1 VSLAP
6 RPVKRFTS
14 ARTAANPSI
23 TLNVYDHSGADVLNQ
38 SFYPLRV
45 KDLYKDTDDA
55 VVLTFDIPA
64 ELADTFTF
72 IQGQYLTLNQ
82 VINDEPVRRSY
93 SICSGLDDGHLRV
106 AIKHVKGGVFSSWAN
121 QHLNLDDILD
131 VMPPRGNF
139 FAIIDPEQSKN
150 YLCICAGS
158 GITPVL
164 SIIKTV
170 LAREPQSTITLLYG
184 NQRTASMMFRNDLAF
199 MKNAYLE
206 RFHWINIFSREPQE
220 VDLLS
225 GHLDNR
231 KGGALNQRLINI
243 RGYDEFFLCG
253 PEAMISEVSRGLRGE
268 GIAEEN
274 IHFELFAAS
283 AENARQ
289 AIERHQARAK
299 EYKGQ
304 VSQVSILAGGREFAF
319 ELSTDG
325 ENILDAGLR
334 NGVDLPF
341 SCKGG
346 VCATCKARLLEGEVD
361 MDLNQALRP
370 EEIENGYILTCQSHP
385 ISKKVVV
392 DFDQF

>member
-1 VSLAP
+1 MVEFD
-6 RPVKRFTS
+6 V
-14 ARTAANPSI
+14 PS
-23 TLNVYDHSGADVLNQ
+23 
-38 SFYPLRV
+38 
-45 KDLYKDTDDA
+45 
-55 VVLTFDIPA
+55 
-64 ELADTFTF
+64 ELADTFAFT
-72 IQGQYLTLNQ
+72 QGQYLTFNQ
-82 VINDEPVRRSY
+82 QIDGEEVRRSY
-93 SICSGLDDGHLRV
+93 SICAGLDDGQLRV
-106 AIKHVKGGVFSSWAN
+106 AIKHVEGGVFSTWAN
-121 QHLNLDDILD
+121 EQLKTGDTLD
-131 VMPPRGNF
+131 VMPARGDF
-139 FAIIDPEQSKN
+139 FTSIDPGQSKN

-170 LAREPQSTITLLYG
+170 LAREPESTVTLLYG
-184 NQRTASMMFRNDLAF
+184 NQRTATMMFRHELAF
-199 MKNAYLE
+199 LKNAHLE
-206 RFHWINIFSREPQE
+206 RFHWVNIFSREQQE

-243 RGYDEFFLCG
+243 SGFDEFFLCG

-283 AENARQ
+283 AENARK
-289 AIERHQARAK
+289 AIERHHARAQ
-299 EYKGQ
+299 EYKGM
-304 VSQVSILAGGREFAF
+304 VSEVSIISDGREYAF

-346 VCATCKARLLEGEVD
+346 VCATCKARLIEGEVD

-385 ISKKVVV
+385 ISEKIVV

>member
-1 VSLAP
+1 MSRAEQTDL
-6 RPVKRFTS
+6 
-14 ARTAANPSI
+14 NPS
-23 TLNVYDHSGADVLNQ
+23 
-38 SFYPLRV
+38 FFPLRI
-45 KDLYKDTDDA
+45 KELHRDTDEA
-55 VVLTFDIPA
+55 VVLTFEVPP
-64 ELADTFTF
+64 ELANTFSFT
-72 IQGQYLTLNQ
+72 QGQYLTLKQ
-82 VINDEPVRRSY
+82 VIDGEEVRRSY

-106 AIKHVKGGVFSSWAN
+106 AIKHVKGGVFSGWAN
-121 QHLNLDDILD
+121 RHLKTGDSLD
-131 VMPPRGNF
+131 VMPPGGNF
-139 FAIIDPEQSKN
+139 FSVIDPQHGRN

-170 LAREPQSTITLLYG
+170 LAREPFSKVTLLYG
-184 NQRTASMMFRNDLAF
+184 NQRTATMMFRNELAF
-199 MKNAYLE
+199 LKNACME

-220 VDLLS
+220 VDLFS

-231 KGGALNQRLINI
+231 KGGALNRRLIKI
-243 RGYDEFFLCG
+243 REFDEFFLCG

-268 GIAEEN
+268 GIAEEH

-283 AENARQ
+283 AEQARR
-289 AIERHQARAK
+289 AIERHHARAQ

-304 VSQVSILAGGREFAF
+304 VSSIGIRSGGREYRFQ
-319 ELSTDG
+319 LSTDG

-346 VCATCKARLLEGEVD
+346 VCATCRARLIEGEVE
-361 MDLNQALRP
+361 MDLDQALRP

-392 DFDQF
+392 DFDQV

>member
-1 VSLAP
+1 M
-6 RPVKRFTS
+6 
-14 ARTAANPSI
+14 
-23 TLNVYDHSGADVLNQ
+23 NQ

>member
-1 VSLAP
+1 VSL
-6 RPVKRFTS
+6 
-14 ARTAANPSI
+14 SI
-23 TLNVYDHSGADVLNQ
+23 TSNAYDFELHSISTGKNVLNQ

-45 KDLYKDTDDA
+45 KHLYKDTDDA
-55 VVLTFDIPA
+55 VVLTFDLPS
-64 ELADTFTF
+64 ELTDTFAF
-72 IQGQYLTLNQ
+72 IQGQYLTLKHT
-82 VINDEPVRRSY
+82 INGEEVRRSY
-93 SICSGLDDGHLRV
+93 SICSGLDDGQLRV
-106 AIKHVKGGVFSSWAN
+106 AIKHVPGGVFSSWAN
-121 QHLNLDDILD
+121 RHLEAGDTLE

-139 FAIIDPEQSKN
+139 FSSIDPDKCKN

-170 LAREPQSTITLLYG
+170 LAREPLSTVTLLYG

-199 MKNAYLE
+199 LKNAHLE
-206 RFHWINIFSREPQE
+206 RFHWVNIFSREPQE
-220 VDLLS
+220 VELLS

-231 KGGALNQRLINI
+231 KGGALNRRMINI
-243 RGYDEFFLCG
+243 RGFDEFFLCG

-283 AENARQ
+283 AESARQ
-289 AIERHQARAK
+289 AIERHQSRAK
-299 EYKGQ
+299 NYKGQ
-304 VSQVSILAGGREFAF
+304 VSEVRLLADGREFAF

-346 VCATCKARLLEGEVD
+346 VCATCRARLLEGEVD
-361 MDLNQALRP
+361 MDQTQVLRP

-392 DFDQF
+392 DFDQV

>member
-1 VSLAP
+1 M
-6 RPVKRFTS
+6 
-14 ARTAANPSI
+14 NHSI
-23 TLNVYDHSGADVLNQ
+23 TLNVYETPPRQPETGYTVLSQ
-38 SFYPLRV
+38 SFHNLRV

-55 VVLTFDIPA
+55 VVVTFDVPS
-64 ELADTFTF
+64 ELSATYAF
-72 IQGQYLTLNQ
+72 IQGQYLTLEQ
-82 VINDEPVRRSY
+82 EINGKPVRRSY
-93 SICSGLDDGHLRV
+93 SICAGLDDGQLRV
-106 AIKHVKGGVFSSWAN
+106 AIKHVEGGVFSSWAN
-121 QHLNLDDILD
+121 QHLKIGDSMD
-131 VMPPRGNF
+131 VLPPRGDF
-139 FAIIDPEQSKN
+139 FSSIDPEQRKN

-158 GITPVL
+158 GITPIL

-170 LAREPQSTITLLYG
+170 LKREPRCTVTLLYG
-184 NQRTASMMFRNDLAF
+184 NQRTNTMMFRNDLAF
-199 MKNAYLE
+199 LKNAYLE

-231 KGGALNQRLINI
+231 KGGALNRRLIKI
-243 RGYDEFFLCG
+243 REFDEFFLCG

-268 GIAEEN
+268 GITEEN

-283 AENARQ
+283 AEHARQ
-289 AIERHQARAK
+289 AAERHHERVRK
-299 EYKGQ
+299 YRGQ
-304 VSQVSILAGGREFAF
+304 VSEVSILSDGRQFVF

-334 NGVDLPF
+334 NGVDLPY

-346 VCATCKARLLEGEVD
+346 VCATCKARLIEGEVD

-385 ISKKVVV
+385 VSEKVVV

>member
-1 VSLAP
+1 M
-6 RPVKRFTS
+6 
-14 ARTAANPSI
+14 
-23 TLNVYDHSGADVLNQ
+23 HSQ
-38 SFYPLRV
+38 FHPLRV
-45 KDLYKDTDDA
+45 KNLRKDTDSA
-55 VVLTFDIPA
+55 VVVEFDVPTDLAETFA
-64 ELADTFTF
+64 FT
-72 IQGQYLTLNQ
+72 QGQYLTLNQ
-82 VINDEPVRRSY
+82 QIDGEEVRRSY
-93 SICSGLDDGHLRV
+93 SICAGLDDHSLRV
-106 AIKHVKGGVFSSWAN
+106 AIKHVEGGVFSSWAN
-121 QHLNLDDILD
+121 QQLKTGDTLA
-131 VMPPRGNF
+131 VMPARGEF
-139 FAIIDPEQSKN
+139 FAPIEPARSKH
-150 YLCICAGS
+150 YLCISAGS
-158 GITPVL
+158 GITPML

-170 LAREPQSTITLLYG
+170 LKREPESTVTLLYG
-184 NQRTASMMFRNDLAF
+184 NQRTATMMFRNELAF
-199 MKNAYLE
+199 LKNASMQ
-206 RFHWINIFSREPQE
+206 RFHWINIFSREPQV

-225 GHLDNR
+225 GHIDNR

-268 GIAEEN
+268 GIAEEK

-283 AENARQ
+283 AENARK
-289 AIERHQARAK
+289 AIERHHARAQ
-299 EYKGQ
+299 EYKGM
-304 VSQVSILAGGREFAF
+304 VSEVSILSGGRAYAF

-370 EEIENGYILTCQSHP
+370 EEIDAGYILTCQSHP
-385 ISKKVVV
+385 ISDKVVV

>member
-1 VSLAP
+1 MS
-6 RPVKRFTS
+6 KE
-14 ARTAANPSI
+14 
-23 TLNVYDHSGADVLNQ
+23 
-38 SFYPLRV
+38 FYPLRIEN
-45 KDLYKDTDDA
+45 LHKDTENA
-55 VVLTFDIPA
+55 VVVTFSVPE
-64 ELADTFTF
+64 ELKETFTF
-72 IQGQYLTLNQ
+72 IQGQYLTLSQ
-82 VINDEPVRRSY
+82 QIGGEEIRRSY
-93 SICSGLDDGHLRV
+93 SICAGVDDEQLRV
-106 AIKHVKGGVFSSWAN
+106 AIKQVEGGIFSTWAN
-121 QHLNLDDILD
+121 QELKAGDTLN
-131 VMPPRGNF
+131 VMPARGEF
-139 FAIIDPEQSKN
+139 CTKIDPGQNKK

-164 SIIKTV
+164 SIMKTV
-170 LAREPQSTITLLYG
+170 LARAPQSTVTLLYG
-184 NQRTASMMFRNDLAF
+184 NQRTSTMMFRQELAF
-199 MKNAYLE
+199 LKNAYLQ

-243 RGYDEFFLCG
+243 SGFDEFFLCG

-268 GIAEEN
+268 GVAEAN

-289 AIERHQARAK
+289 AIERHHARAQ
-299 EYKGQ
+299 EYKGM
-304 VSQVSILAGGREFAF
+304 VSEVSILAGGREYNFD
-319 ELSTDG
+319 LSTDG

-346 VCATCKARLLEGEVD
+346 VCATCKARLIEGEVD

-385 ISKKVVV
+385 ISEKIVV

>member
-1 VSLAP
+1 MS
-6 RPVKRFTS
+6 K
-14 ARTAANPSI
+14 
-23 TLNVYDHSGADVLNQ
+23 Q
-38 SFYPLRV
+38 FYPLRV
-45 KDLYKDTDDA
+45 KDLHKDTDHA
-55 VVLTFDIPA
+55 VVVTFDVPV
-64 ELADTFTF
+64 ELADTFVFT
-72 IQGQYLTLNQ
+72 QGQYLTLNQ
-82 VINDEPVRRSY
+82 KIGAEEVRRSY
-93 SICSGLDDGHLRV
+93 SICAGLDDGLLQV
-106 AIKHVKGGVFSSWAN
+106 AIKHVEGGVFSSWAN
-121 QHLNLDDILD
+121 EHLKTGEILD
-131 VMPPRGNF
+131 VMPPRGDF
-139 FAIIDPEQSKN
+139 FTALDPGQSKN

-170 LAREPQSTITLLYG
+170 LSREPHSSVTLLYG
-184 NQRTASMMFRNDLAF
+184 NQRTATMMFRHDLAF
-199 MKNAYLE
+199 LKSAHME

-243 RGYDEFFLCG
+243 RSFDEFFLCG

-283 AENARQ
+283 AENARK
-289 AIERHQARAK
+289 AIERHHARSQ
-299 EYKGQ
+299 EYKGM
-304 VSQVSILAGGREFAF
+304 VSAVSILSDGREYAF

-346 VCATCKARLLEGEVD
+346 VCATCKARLIEGAVD
-361 MDLNQALRP
+361 MDLSQALRP
-370 EEIENGYILTCQSHP
+370 EEIETGYILTCQSHP
-385 ISKKVVV
+385 ISKKVVI
-392 DFDQF
+392 DFDQL

>member
-1 VSLAP
+1 MSQADP
-6 RPVKRFTS
+6 
-14 ARTAANPSI
+14 ADAATPF
-23 TLNVYDHSGADVLNQ
+23 H
-38 SFYPLRV
+38 PLRV
-45 KDLYKDTDDA
+45 RELHKDTDEA
-55 VVLTFDIPA
+55 VVLTFDVPA
-64 ELADTFTF
+64 GLAGEFSF
-72 IQGQYLTLNQ
+72 VQGQYLTLKQ
-82 VINDEPVRRSY
+82 EIDGAEVRRSY

-106 AIKHVKGGVFSSWAN
+106 AIKHVRGGVFSAWAN
-121 QHLNLDDILD
+121 QHLKAGDVLE

-139 FAIIDPEQSKN
+139 FTDIDPQRGRN

-164 SIIKTV
+164 SIMKTV
-170 LAREPQSTITLLYG
+170 LAREPSSQVTLLYG
-184 NQRTASMMFRNDLAF
+184 NQRSATMMFRNELAF
-199 MKNAYLE
+199 LKNAYMD

-220 VDLLS
+220 TDLFT

-231 KGGALNQRLINI
+231 KGGALNRRLIKI
-243 RGYDEFFLCG
+243 REFDEFFLCG

-268 GIAEEN
+268 GIEEEH

-283 AENARQ
+283 AEQARR
-289 AIERHQARAK
+289 AIERHHQRAQ

-304 VSQVSILAGGREFAF
+304 VSKIGIRSGGREYRFD
-319 ELSTDG
+319 LSTDG

-346 VCATCKARLLEGEVD
+346 VCATCRAKLVEGQVE
-361 MDLNQALRP
+361 MDLDQALRP
-370 EEIENGYILTCQSHP
+370 EEIEQGYILTCQSHP

-392 DFDQF
+392 DFDQV

>member
-1 VSLAP
+1 M
-6 RPVKRFTS
+6 
-14 ARTAANPSI
+14 N
-23 TLNVYDHSGADVLNQ
+23 NQ
-38 SFYPLRV
+38 FYPLRV
-45 KDLYKDTDDA
+45 KSLHKDTESA
-55 VVLTFDIPA
+55 VVVEFDVPA
-64 ELADTFTF
+64 ELTGTFTF

-82 VINDEPVRRSY
+82 EIDGEEVRRSY
-93 SICSGLDDGHLRV
+93 SICAGLDDGQLRV
-106 AIKHVKGGVFSSWAN
+106 AIKHVEGGMFSTWAN
-121 QHLNLDDILD
+121 EQLKAGDTLE
-131 VMPPRGNF
+131 VMPARGDF
-139 FAIIDPEQSKN
+139 YTSIDPRQSKN
-150 YLCICAGS
+150 YLCVCAGS
-158 GITPVL
+158 GITPIL
-164 SIIKTV
+164 SIIKTI
-170 LAREPQSTITLLYG
+170 LKSEPDSTVTLLYG
-184 NQRTASMMFRNDLAF
+184 NQRTATMMFRHELAF
-199 MKNAYLE
+199 LKNAHLE
-206 RFHWINIFSREPQE
+206 RFHWVNIFSREPQE

-243 RGYDEFFLCG
+243 SGFDEFFLCG

-283 AENARQ
+283 AENARK
-289 AIERHQARAK
+289 AIERHHARAK
-299 EYKGQ
+299 EYKGM
-304 VSQVSILAGGREFAF
+304 VSEVSILSDGREYAF

-346 VCATCKARLLEGEVD
+346 VCATCKARLIEGEVD

-370 EEIENGYILTCQSHP
+370 EEIEQGYILTCQSHP
-385 ISKKVVV
+385 ISEKIIV

>member
-1 VSLAP
+1 LS
-6 RPVKRFTS
+6 KE
-14 ARTAANPSI
+14 
-23 TLNVYDHSGADVLNQ
+23 
-38 SFYPLRV
+38 FYPLSV
-45 KDLYKDTDDA
+45 KSLHKDTENA
-55 VVLTFDIPA
+55 VVVSFVISDK
-64 ELADTFTF
+64 LAGAFTFT
-72 IQGQYLTLNQ
+72 QGQYLTLKQ
-82 VINDEPVRRSY
+82 TINGDEVRRSY
-93 SICSGLDDGHLRV
+93 SICAGLDDGELRV
-106 AIKHVKGGVFSSWAN
+106 GIKLVQGGVFSSWAN
-121 QHLNLDDILD
+121 EHLKAGDILD
-131 VMPPRGNF
+131 VMPPRGDF
-139 FAIIDPEQSKN
+139 FSTMDPQHDKN

-158 GITPVL
+158 GITPIL

-170 LAREPQSTITLLYG
+170 LTREPKSKVTLLYG
-184 NQRTASMMFRNDLAF
+184 NQRTSTMMFRHELAF
-199 MKNAYLE
+199 LKNAHLE

-231 KGGALNQRLINI
+231 KGGALNRRLINI
-243 RGYDEFFLCG
+243 RGFDEFFLCG

-283 AENARQ
+283 AENARK
-289 AIERHQARAK
+289 AIERHQARVQT
-299 EYKGQ
+299 YKGLM
-304 VSQVSILAGGREFAF
+304 SDVSILSNGREYAF
-319 ELSTDG
+319 KLATDG

-341 SCKGG
+341 FCKGG
-346 VCATCKARLLEGEVD
+346 VCATCKARLLEGEVY

-370 EEIENGYILTCQSHP
+370 QVIENGYILTCQSHP

>member
-1 VSLAP
+1 MA
-6 RPVKRFTS
+6 
-14 ARTAANPSI
+14 
-23 TLNVYDHSGADVLNQ
+23 LNQ
-38 SFYPLRV
+38 DFYQLRV
-45 KDLYKDTDDA
+45 KELHKDTDDA
-55 VVLTFDIPA
+55 VVLTFDVPA
-64 ELADTFTF
+64 ELSDTFTF
-72 IQGQYLTLNQ
+72 IQGQYLTLEHS
-82 VINDEPVRRSY
+82 IDGEAVRRSY

-106 AIKHVKGGVFSSWAN
+106 AIKHVEGGVFSSWAN
-121 QHLNLDDILD
+121 RELKTGDILD
-131 VMPPRGNF
+131 VMPPRGDF
-139 FAIIDPEQSKN
+139 HSDIDPGQCRN

-170 LAREPQSTITLLYG
+170 LKREPGSSVTLLYG
-184 NQRTASMMFRNDLAF
+184 NQRTSTMMFRNELAF
-199 MKNAYLE
+199 LKNAYLE

-220 VDLLS
+220 VELLS

-231 KGGALNQRLINI
+231 KGGALNRRLIKI
-243 RGYDEFFLCG
+243 REFDEFFLCG

-283 AENARQ
+283 AENARK
-289 AIERHQARAK
+289 AIERHHLRAQ
-299 EYKGQ
+299 EYKGH
-304 VSQVSILAGGREFAF
+304 VSRVSLLSDGREYAF

-346 VCATCKARLLEGEVD
+346 VCATCKARLVEGEVD

>member
-1 VSLAP
+1 MSQVEQTEL
-6 RPVKRFTS
+6 
-14 ARTAANPSI
+14 NP
-23 TLNVYDHSGADVLNQ
+23 

-45 KDLYKDTDDA
+45 KELHKDTDEA
-55 VVLTFDIPA
+55 VVLTFDVPS
-64 ELADTFTF
+64 ELANTFSFT
-72 IQGQYLTLNQ
+72 QGQYLTLKQ
-82 VINDEPVRRSY
+82 EIDGEQLRRSY
-93 SICSGLDDGHLRV
+93 SICAGLDDGCLRV
-106 AIKHVKGGVFSSWAN
+106 AIKHVNGGIFSSWAN
-121 QHLNLDDILD
+121 QHLKTGDVLE

-139 FAIIDPEQSKN
+139 FSAIDPQQSKN

-170 LAREPQSTITLLYG
+170 LAREPLSKVTLLYG
-184 NQRTASMMFRNDLAF
+184 NQRTATMMFRNELAF
-199 MKNAYLE
+199 LKNAYLD

-220 VDLLS
+220 VDLFT

-231 KGGALNQRLINI
+231 KGGALNRRLIRI
-243 RGYDEFFLCG
+243 KAFDEFFLCG

-268 GIAEEN
+268 GIAEEH

-283 AENARQ
+283 AEQARR
-289 AIERHQARAK
+289 AIERHHARAQD
-299 EYKGQ
+299 YKGQ
-304 VSQVSILAGGREFAF
+304 VSKIGIRSGGREYRF

-346 VCATCKARLLEGEVD
+346 VCATCRARLIEGEVE
-361 MDLNQALRP
+361 MDSDQALRP

-392 DFDQF
+392 DFDQV

>member
-1 VSLAP
+1 MN
-6 RPVKRFTS
+6 KK
-14 ARTAANPSI
+14 
-23 TLNVYDHSGADVLNQ
+23 
-38 SFYPLRV
+38 FYPLRV
-45 KDLYKDTDDA
+45 KNLRKDTENA
-55 VVLTFDIPA
+55 VVLTFDVPV
-64 ELADTFTF
+64 ELAEKFTFT
-72 IQGQYLTLNQ
+72 QGQYLTLNQ
-82 VINDEPVRRSY
+82 QIDGEEVRRSY
-93 SICSGLDDGHLRV
+93 SICAGLDDGCLQV
-106 AIKHVKGGVFSSWAN
+106 AIKQVDGGVFSTWAN
-121 QHLNLDDILD
+121 EQLKAGDVLQ
-131 VMPPRGNF
+131 VMPSRGDF
-139 FAIIDPEQSKN
+139 FTAIDPEQSKQ

-170 LAREPQSTITLLYG
+170 LSREPLSSVTLLYG
-184 NQRTASMMFRNDLAF
+184 NQRTTTMLFRHELAF
-199 MKNAYLE
+199 LKNAYLD

-243 RGYDEFFLCG
+243 GGFDEFFLCG

-268 GIAEEN
+268 GIAEQN

-283 AENARQ
+283 AENAQ
-289 AIERHQARAK
+289 KAIERHHARAQ
-299 EYKGQ
+299 EYGDM
-304 VSQVSILAGGREFAF
+304 VSEVSILSDGREFSF

-346 VCATCKARLLEGEVD
+346 VCATCKARLIEGEVD
-361 MDLNQALRP
+361 MDLNQTLRP
-370 EEIENGYILTCQSHP
+370 EEIDNGYILTCQSHP
-385 ISKKVVV
+385 ISKKIVV

>member
-1 VSLAP
+1 MSH
-6 RPVKRFTS
+6 
-14 ARTAANPSI
+14 SI
-23 TLNVYDHSGADVLNQ
+23 TSNVYNKSGASVLNQ

-45 KDLYKDTDDA
+45 KELYKDTDES
-55 VVLTFDIPA
+55 VVLTFDVPD
-64 ELADTFTF
+64 ELADTFSF
-72 IQGQYLTLNQ
+72 IQGQYLTLNHLIDGEQ
-82 VINDEPVRRSY
+82 VRRSY
-93 SICSGLDDGHLRV
+93 SICSGLDDGHIRV

-121 QHLNLDDILD
+121 QHLKAGDVLE

-139 FAIIDPEQSKN
+139 YASIDPDQAKN

-158 GITPVL
+158 GITPVI
-164 SIIKTV
+164 SIIKTI
-170 LAREPQSTITLLYG
+170 LAREPQSAITLLYG
-184 NQRTASMMFRNDLAF
+184 NQRTTTMMFRNELAF
-199 MKNAYLE
+199 LKNAYLD
-206 RFHWINIFSREPQE
+206 RLHWINIFSREPQE

-231 KGGALNQRLINI
+231 KGGALNRRLIRI
-243 RGYDEFFLCG
+243 REFDEFFLCG

-289 AIERHQARAK
+289 AIERHHARAK
-299 EYKGQ
+299 EYKDQ
-304 VSQVSILAGGREFAF
+304 VSQVSLLADGREYAF

-370 EEIENGYILTCQSHP
+370 EEIEQGYILTCQSHP

>member
-1 VSLAP
+1 MS
-6 RPVKRFTS
+6 
-14 ARTAANPSI
+14 
-23 TLNVYDHSGADVLNQ
+23 Q

-55 VVLTFDIPA
+55 VVVTFDVPT
-64 ELADTFTF
+64 ELNATFAF
-72 IQGQYLTLNQ
+72 IQGQYLTLEQ
-82 VINDEPVRRSY
+82 EINGEPVRRSY
-93 SICSGLDDGHLRV
+93 SICAGLDDGQLRV
-106 AIKHVKGGVFSSWAN
+106 AIKHVEGGVFSSWAN
-121 QHLNLDDILD
+121 QNLKTGDSME
-131 VMPPRGNF
+131 VMPPRGDF
-139 FAIIDPEQSKN
+139 FSSIDPEESKN

-170 LAREPQSTITLLYG
+170 LKREPKSTVTLLYG
-184 NQRTASMMFRNDLAF
+184 NQRTSTMMFRNDLAF
-199 MKNAYLE
+199 LKNAYLQ
-206 RFHWINIFSREPQE
+206 RFHWINILSREPQE

-231 KGGALNQRLINI
+231 KGGALNRRLIKI
-243 RGYDEFFLCG
+243 RAFDEFFLCG

-268 GIAEEN
+268 GIAEGN

-283 AENARQ
+283 AESARQ
-289 AIERHQARAK
+289 AIERHHARAK

-304 VSQVSILAGGREFAF
+304 VSDVSVLSDGREYAF

>member
-1 VSLAP
+1 M
-6 RPVKRFTS
+6 
-14 ARTAANPSI
+14 
-23 TLNVYDHSGADVLNQ
+23 NQ

-45 KDLYKDTDDA
+45 KELQRDTDES
-55 VVLTFDIPA
+55 VVLTFDVPA

-82 VINDEPVRRSY
+82 LIDGEQVRRSY
-93 SICSGLDDGHLRV
+93 SICSGLDDGQLRV

-121 QHLNLDDILD
+121 RHLKTGDTLE

-139 FAIIDPEQSKN
+139 YASIDPDQAKN

-158 GITPVL
+158 GITPIL
-164 SIIKTV
+164 SIIKTI
-170 LAREPQSTITLLYG
+170 LAREPQSAITLLYG
-184 NQRTASMMFRNDLAF
+184 NQRTATMMFRNELAF
-199 MKNAYLE
+199 LKNAYLD
-206 RFHWINIFSREPQE
+206 RLHWINIFSREPQE

-231 KGGALNQRLINI
+231 KGGALNRRLIRI
-243 RGYDEFFLCG
+243 REFDEFFLCG

-299 EYKGQ
+299 EYKDQ
-304 VSQVSILAGGREFAF
+304 VSQVSLLADGREFAF

-346 VCATCKARLLEGEVD
+346 VCATCKARLIEGEVD

>member
-1 VSLAP
+1 LS
-6 RPVKRFTS
+6 K
-14 ARTAANPSI
+14 
-23 TLNVYDHSGADVLNQ
+23 Q
-38 SFYPLRV
+38 FYPLKV
-45 KDLYKDTDDA
+45 KSLHKDTDTA
-55 VVLTFDIPA
+55 VVVEFDVPA
-64 ELADTFTF
+64 ELADTFAFT
-72 IQGQYLTLNQ
+72 QGQYLTLSQ
-82 VINDEPVRRSY
+82 HINGEQVRRCY
-93 SICSGLDDGHLRV
+93 SICAGLDDEQLRI
-106 AIKHVKGGVFSSWAN
+106 AIKLVEGGVFSTWAN
-121 QHLNLDDILD
+121 QQLKAGDSLD
-131 VMPPRGNF
+131 VMPARGEF
-139 FAIIDPEQSKN
+139 FTPVDPGHSKH

-170 LAREPQSTITLLYG
+170 LAREPESTVTLLYG
-184 NQRTASMMFRNDLAF
+184 NQRTATMMFRHELAF
-199 MKNAYLE
+199 LKNAYLQ

-243 RGYDEFFLCG
+243 SGYHEFFLCG
-253 PEAMISEVSRGLRGE
+253 PEAMISEVSRGLRSE
-268 GIAEEN
+268 GIAEQN

-289 AIERHQARAK
+289 AIARHHARAQ
-299 EYKGQ
+299 EYKGL
-304 VSQVSILAGGREFAF
+304 VSEVSILSGGREYTFK
-319 ELSTDG
+319 LNTDG

-346 VCATCKARLLEGEVD
+346 VCATCKARLIEGEVD
-361 MDLNQALRP
+361 MDMNQALRP
-370 EEIENGYILTCQSHP
+370 EEIEDGYILTCQSHP
-385 ISKKVVV
+385 ISEKIVV

>member
-1 VSLAP
+1 
-6 RPVKRFTS
+6 
-14 ARTAANPSI
+14 
-23 TLNVYDHSGADVLNQ
+23 LNNQ
-38 SFYPLRV
+38 FYPLRV
-45 KDLYKDTDDA
+45 KSLHKDTESA
-55 VVLTFDIPA
+55 VVVEFDVPA
-64 ELADTFTF
+64 ELTETFIF

-82 VINDEPVRRSY
+82 KIDGEQVRRSY
-93 SICSGLDDGHLRV
+93 SICAGPDDGQLRV
-106 AIKHVKGGVFSSWAN
+106 AIKHVEGGVFSTWAN
-121 QHLNLDDILD
+121 EQLKTGDSLD
-131 VMPPRGNF
+131 VMPARGDF
-139 FAIIDPEQSKN
+139 YTSIDPGHNKN

-164 SIIKTV
+164 SIIRTILPSEPDSTV
-170 LAREPQSTITLLYG
+170 TLLYG
-184 NQRTASMMFRNDLAF
+184 NQRTATMMFRQELTF
-199 MKNAYLE
+199 LKNAHLE
-206 RFHWINIFSREPQE
+206 RFHWVNIFSREPQE

-243 RGYDEFFLCG
+243 SGFDEFFLCG

-283 AENARQ
+283 AENARK
-289 AIERHQARAK
+289 AIERHHARAQ
-299 EYKGQ
+299 EYKGM
-304 VSQVSILAGGREFAF
+304 VSEVSILSDGREYAF

-346 VCATCKARLLEGEVD
+346 VCATCKARLIEGEVD

-370 EEIENGYILTCQSHP
+370 EEIEQGYILTCQSHP
-385 ISKKVVV
+385 ISEKIVV